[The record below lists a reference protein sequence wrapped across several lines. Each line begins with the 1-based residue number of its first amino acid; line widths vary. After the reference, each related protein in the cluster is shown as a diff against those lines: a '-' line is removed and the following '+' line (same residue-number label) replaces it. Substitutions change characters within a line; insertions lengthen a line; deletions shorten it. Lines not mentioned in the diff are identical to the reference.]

1 LPSRLE
7 EKVRFRD
14 FGTFDLTHLF
24 RADVFRTP
32 ASQSRLEAA
41 LEQEMTIQLN
51 LNQNMQVCFAR
62 ILFRIVVFLKDFS
75 WACIPFLCSCFFQNA
90 LVNPKIVAPVKVV
103 IGEKQTP
110 WRAHAGTDAANS
122 SHVGVPTSVG
132 PVKVGQ
138 LHLGKTPGNDSI
150 ETPRTVTTSNKAH
163 SQRPTPAIS
172 TSSGIATPQSLLSSV
187 RLRSPVKSEGD
198 EVIEQTHGQSTDQT
212 TVPSFAMITTSGSQL
227 IMKYL
232 EQSGWLRSKGDDAL
246 LMWVPHPRDIDFD
259 RVLGGKLIVNQL
271 RGSQYLCA
279 PTGLLQIIGSAAAE
293 SLDMLHKMHP
303 QWVSTAQPICACAA
317 TLPPSSILYPQSVV
331 LSDFLSSAHSIP
343 DAVGAWILKAAKPSP
358 EFKYVILDN
367 TTAVLRRTQS
377 QCRPVKSSTGMNL
390 LTANS
395 AWRGG
400 SDGSVGPGG
409 APIMPPD
416 TLVQKY
422 VQHPLLLGGRKF
434 TISCYLLV
442 LSVRPAF
449 VLLNPGFIRRAVNK
463 YVQNAWM
470 STSMVA
476 LFLY

>member
-1 LPSRLE
+1 
-7 EKVRFRD
+7 
-14 FGTFDLTHLF
+14 
-24 RADVFRTP
+24 
-32 ASQSRLEAA
+32 
-41 LEQEMTIQLN
+41 
-51 LNQNMQVCFAR
+51 
-62 ILFRIVVFLKDFS
+62 
-75 WACIPFLCSCFFQNA
+75 
-90 LVNPKIVAPVKVV
+90 
-103 IGEKQTP
+103 
-110 WRAHAGTDAANS
+110 
-122 SHVGVPTSVG
+122 
-132 PVKVGQ
+132 
-138 LHLGKTPGNDSI
+138 
-150 ETPRTVTTSNKAH
+150 
-163 SQRPTPAIS
+163 
-172 TSSGIATPQSLLSSV
+172 
-187 RLRSPVKSEGD
+187 
-198 EVIEQTHGQSTDQT
+198 
-212 TVPSFAMITTSGSQL
+212 
-227 IMKYL
+227 MKYL

-293 SLDMLHKMHP
+293 SLDMLHKLHP

-377 QCRPVKSSTGMNL
+377 QSRPVKSSTGMNL

-422 VQHPLLLGGRKF
+422 VQQPLLLGGRKF

>member
-1 LPSRLE
+1 M
-7 EKVRFRD
+7 
-14 FGTFDLTHLF
+14 
-24 RADVFRTP
+24 FRTP

-41 LEQEMTIQLN
+41 LEQEMTIQLH

-62 ILFRIVVFLKDFS
+62 IVFLGVVFFS
-75 WACIPFLCSCFFQNA
+75 GFFIGMHSFLRSCFLQNA
-90 LVNPKIVAPVKVV
+90 MVNPKIVAPVKIVV
-103 IGEKQTP
+103 GEKQTP
-110 WRAHAGTDAANS
+110 WRTHAGTDEAKS

-132 PVKVGQ
+132 PVKLGQ
-138 LHLGKTPGNDSI
+138 LNHGKALGNDSI
-150 ETPRTVTTSNKAH
+150 ETPRTLIDVATSSNKAK
-163 SQRPTPAIS
+163 SQRPTPALS
-172 TSSGIATPQSLLSSV
+172 TSSGISTPQCLLSSV
-187 RLRSPVKSEGD
+187 RLLSPVKSKGD
-198 EVIEQTHGQSTDQT
+198 DGIEQTHGQPPDQT

-232 EQSGWLRSKGDDAL
+232 EQSGWLRSKGEDAL

-279 PTGLLQIIGSAAAE
+279 PTGLLQIIGSAATE
-293 SLDMLHKMHP
+293 SLDMLHKLHP
-303 QWVSTAQPICACAA
+303 QWVLTAQPICACAA
-317 TLPPSSILYPQSVV
+317 TLPPSSILYPQSVL
-331 LSDFLSSAHSIP
+331 LSDFLSCAHSIP

-377 QCRPVKSSTGMNL
+377 QCRPVKSSSGMNL
-390 LTANS
+390 LSANS

-409 APIMPPD
+409 AAIMPPD

-463 YVQNAWM
+463 YVHNAWM
-470 STSMVA
+470 RTSVA
-476 LFLY
+476 DSFPH